1 MENSLD
7 GDDSSRT
14 NTTTNCCDF
23 KLSQEDHKEKQK
35 EAKNEANNHNNTQFT
50 KLVSKLNDKVDAGTM
65 KVLRHY
71 LDTHPEKFHQFPSVV
86 GDKVYPSPY
95 AIAEEMKKQGCEPP
109 SFFTD
114 ISDPEHIP
122 PHIVACE
129 LLSQNK
135 QLQNEIERLQRKI
148 VVI

>member
-1 MENSLD
+1 MLI
-7 GDDSSRT
+7 
-14 NTTTNCCDF
+14 
-23 KLSQEDHKEKQK
+23 
-35 EAKNEANNHNNTQFT
+35 
-50 KLVSKLNDKVDAGTM
+50 SKLNDKVDADTM

-71 LDTHPEKFHQFPSVV
+71 LDTHPEKFHQYPSVV
-86 GDKVYPSPY
+86 GDKVYPSPH
-95 AIAEEMKKQGCEPP
+95 AIAEEMKKQGCEPAN
-109 SFFTD
+109 FLAD